1 MKRGCEDELG
11 GDVILRGVEGEEDD
25 DDLVLP
31 GFRFHPT
38 DEELVTFYLRRK
50 IAGKRLSIEII
61 KEMDIYKHDPSDFL
75 KTSTV
80 GSEKEWYFFCLRGR
94 KYRNSIRPN
103 RVTGSGFWKAT
114 GIDRPICSAAATATA
129 AGDCIGLKKS
139 LVYYRGSAGKG
150 TKTDWMMHEFRLPP
164 PPTSADDHAAGRSS
178 PPPSLQEAEVWTI
191 CRIFQRNITHKKQ
204 PQPQLAVAAAA
215 APQPVPDSTSSITG
229 SLESDSAGDDVVE
242 YMNTLQPPPPPPQ
255 APASNVNGSYNNQ
268 HYFQE
273 QWNSS
278 SNNTTVFQ
286 QAAPPP
292 PEPSPPAMAA
302 FGHDQSVL
310 SSPAPSDFYYK
321 DGCNDDIYRMVMEL
335 ADPSVFYDHIYA

>member
-1 MKRGCEDELG
+1 MVPSAEMKRGCEDELG
-11 GDVILRGVEGEEDD
+11 AGDVILRGVEEVEEEED

-114 GIDRPICSAAATATA
+114 GIDRPICSAAGGGG
-129 AGDCIGLKKS
+129 GDCIGLKKS
-139 LVYYRGSAGKG
+139 L
-150 TKTDWMMHEFRLPP
+150 
-164 PPTSADDHAAGRSS
+164 
-178 PPPSLQEAEVWTI
+178 EVWTI

-215 APQPVPDSTSSITG
+215 VPAPVPDATSSITG

-242 YMNTLQPPPPPPQ
+242 YMNTLQPPP
-255 APASNVNGSYNNQ
+255 ASNVNGGYSNQ

-278 SNNTTVFQ
+278 SNDNTTVFHQ
-286 QAAPPP
+286 HAAAAPP
-292 PEPSPPAMAA
+292 PEPSPATAMAG

-335 ADPSVFYDHIYA
+335 ADPSLFYDHIYA

>member
-1 MKRGCEDELG
+1 MVPSAEMKGDCGDQVG
-11 GDVILRGVEGEEDD
+11 GEVILRVEEEEE

-80 GSEKEWYFFCLRGR
+80 GGEKEWYFFCLRGR

-103 RVTGSGFWKAT
+103 RVTGNGFWKAT
-114 GIDRPICSAAATATA
+114 GIDRPICSA

-164 PPTSADDHAAGRSS
+164 PTSDDNHAAGPS

-191 CRIFQRNITHKKQ
+191 CRIFQRKITHKKQ
-204 PQPQLAVAAAA
+204 PQSQLAVSTA
-215 APQPVPDSTSSITG
+215 APQPDSTSSITG
-229 SLESDSAGDDVVE
+229 SVESDSTGDDVVE
-242 YMNTLQPPPPPPQ
+242 YMNSLQPQQ
-255 APASNVNGSYNNQ
+255 APASNVNSGYNSQ
-268 HYFQE
+268 YFHE
-273 QWNSS
+273 QWNS
-278 SNNTTVFQ
+278 NTTMLQ
-286 QAAPPP
+286 PAAAAPQ
-292 PEPSPPAMAA
+292 PSPEMAA
-302 FGHDQSVL
+302 FHDQTHQSIL
-310 SSPAPSDFYYK
+310 SSPAPSDLYYK
-321 DGCNDDIYRMVMEL
+321 DGYNDDIYRMVMEL
-335 ADPSVFYDHIYA
+335 ADPSLFYDH